1 MARCGFQKAW
11 TRIQVTAQRRCL
23 PMKHANKAD
32 YGSKVDH
39 VPWQESS
46 YKKTAVSKLTVS
58 GNKNSKVMSRAQYYK
73 LCAMYI
79 CPVFVMVLCAK

>member
-32 YGSKVDH
+32 YGSKVDLYH
-39 VPWQESS
+39 G
-46 YKKTAVSKLTVS
+46 KKVATRKLLCLNLQLVVTKTV
-58 GNKNSKVMSRAQYYK
+58 K
-73 LCAMYI
+73 
-79 CPVFVMVLCAK
+79 